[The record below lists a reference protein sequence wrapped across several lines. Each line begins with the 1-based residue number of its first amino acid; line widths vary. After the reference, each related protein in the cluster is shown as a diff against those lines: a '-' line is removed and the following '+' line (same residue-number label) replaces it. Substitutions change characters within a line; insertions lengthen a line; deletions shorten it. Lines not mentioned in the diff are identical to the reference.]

1 MEFYLRRQAGL
12 FQLHRMQEVSRLE
25 VQQDVRLPLI
35 KLQWEVRRLV
45 DFLYQLLSSVAHH
58 CSLGVPGTILASV

>member
-1 MEFYLRRQAGL
+1 MEFYLCRQAWL
-12 FQLHRMQEVSRLE
+12 FQLHRMQEVNRPE
-25 VQQDVRLPLI
+25 VHQDVHLPLI
-35 KLQWEVRRLV
+35 RLQWEVCRLV